1 MCELFTINGLCY
13 AREDIDNEDCIGI
26 GSTYFCC
33 GKVSICRNGRSII
46 AYILNESTL
55 FWIVHLTTDEIVT
68 VPKKKYNHELK
79 YYKYLVGTNEM
90 RVEDYDPI
98 RIKLHSSGKVT
109 FILNRVLVDNNNK
122 LIIHRKR

>member
-1 MCELFTINGLCY
+1 M
-13 AREDIDNEDCIGI
+13 
-26 GSTYFCC
+26 
-33 GKVSICRNGRSII
+33 
-46 AYILNESTL
+46 
-55 FWIVHLTTDEIVT
+55 
-68 VPKKKYNHELK
+68 PKKKYNHELK